1 MWSLERR
8 RHLSEKNLTQSE
20 EREERMSPGAVPPQ
34 NTPTWVMGVCICV
47 KVKGVIYKNIFIKKI
62 TDLRSEGTLPIPHF
76 HIVPARVVGVVLSH
90 LCTETKVYDIERHI
104 FSMKKIL
111 NLD

>member
-1 MWSLERR
+1 MERR

-47 KVKGVIYKNIFIKKI
+47 KAVN
-62 TDLRSEGTLPIPHF
+62 
-76 HIVPARVVGVVLSH
+76 
-90 LCTETKVYDIERHI
+90 KV
-104 FSMKKIL
+104 FS
-111 NLD
+111 